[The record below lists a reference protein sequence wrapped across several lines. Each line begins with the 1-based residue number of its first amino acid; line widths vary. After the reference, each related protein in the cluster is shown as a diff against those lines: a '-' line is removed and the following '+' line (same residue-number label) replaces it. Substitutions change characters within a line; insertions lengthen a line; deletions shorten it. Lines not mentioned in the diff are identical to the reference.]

1 MPDGSKQSPELG
13 TIECITIK
21 NTFGNHS
28 KIWFKSCEA
37 GREKFQGSS
46 LDFVWFD
53 EEPPEDIYNECKMRV
68 LDKNGEIVQDATV
81 NAIHRGAHGL
91 PMNMIFVDIVKT
103 VYGRE
108 ISLEKGQEIT
118 ENLNNYIR
126 PNYMNRKMYDKAGE
140 YHELLHLLGVKQYIL
155 TGMENDMIEASL
167 KNHKIETYF
176 DGILGSQKKKTEW
189 VEDITVQYPDKKIF
203 ATGDAMSE
211 YKATKKPTTTFIG
224 LDFEDR
230 KVRIFPEEV
239 AVATTYDSL
248 VAKIIM
254 LEKRKENKNALSLEN
269 ITQNQ
274 R

>member
-1 MPDGSKQSPELG
+1 MKQVSRIKELQKVFNMTDANFESFKNFFRDKVVLADHDGSICDTNQVKDELLG
-13 TIECITIK
+13 EFCR
-21 NTFGNHS
+21 S
-28 KIWFKSCEA
+28 
-37 GREKFQGSS
+37 QLGS
-46 LDFVWFD
+46 
-53 EEPPEDIYNECKMRV
+53 

-81 NAIHRGAHGL
+81 NAIHRSAHGL
-91 PMNMIFVDIVKT
+91 PMNIIFVDIVKT

-189 VEDITVQYPDKKIF
+189 VEDVVAQYPDKKIF

-230 KVRIFPEEV
+230 KVRVFPEEV
-239 AVATTYDSL
+239 LVATTYDSL

-254 LEKRKENKNALSLEN
+254 LQKSKENNISNSLAKF
-269 ITQNQ
+269 TQNQ

>member
-1 MPDGSKQSPELG
+1 MKQVSRIKELQKVFNMTDANFESFKKFFSDKIILADHDGSICDTNQVKDELLG
-13 TIECITIK
+13 EFCRNQIA
-21 NTFGNHS
+21 S
-28 KIWFKSCEA
+28 
-37 GREKFQGSS
+37 
-46 LDFVWFD
+46 
-53 EEPPEDIYNECKMRV
+53 

-81 NAIHRGAHGL
+81 NAIHRSAHGI

-126 PNYMNRKMYDKAGE
+126 PNYMNRKMYNKAGE

-167 KNHKIETYF
+167 KNHKIDTYF

-189 VEDITVQYPDKKIF
+189 VEDIVAQYPDKKIF

-230 KVRIFPEEV
+230 KVRVFPEEV
-239 AVATTYDSL
+239 LVATTYDSL

-254 LEKRKENKNALSLEN
+254 LQKSKENNISNSLAKF
-269 ITQNQ
+269 TQNQ
-274 R
+274 K